1 MSVAVDVRID
11 RATPADV
18 PSIAALDAAA
28 FLDRPWSTE
37 LWATEVAGHSWVA
50 VVREPEAADP
60 DAGEHPDGAV
70 PEGEVAGVIAVSR
83 TDAASEV
90 ADLDRVIVRPGARG
104 RGLGEALVRA
114 GLAWASAQGA
124 ARVLLE
130 VERTNATARRLY
142 ERCGFAAI
150 GTRRNYY
157 GPGRDAVV
165 MEAVVQPAVGIED
178 EGRRG

>member
-1 MSVAVDVRID
+1 MSRGGLSRFSSVS
-11 RATPADV
+11 PA
-18 PSIAALDAAA
+18 
-28 FLDRPWSTE
+28 
-37 LWATEVAGHSWVA
+37 AG
-50 VVREPEAADP
+50 D
-60 DAGEHPDGAV
+60 
-70 PEGEVAGVIAVSR
+70 
-83 TDAASEV
+83 
-90 ADLDRVIVRPGARG
+90 
-104 RGLGEALVRA
+104 GLGEALVRA